1 MTPALAGPLRAR
13 GDAWL
18 AGLRGRLRD
27 GLRLPE
33 PRARAR
39 TRRRASLQAGLVPW
53 LPIWMG
59 CGIAL
64 WFWLPQDPGAA
75 GYVLASV
82 AAACG
87 IALFLWPHALLPDLV
102 RIAGMALAVM
112 AAAFALSGVRA
123 HLVAAPVLEWRYYGP
138 IEGRVVELD
147 RSGRDR
153 LRIVLDQVRLGTYG
167 PHETPRKV
175 RLSLMSD
182 QTPPEPGAR
191 VMLTGHLGPPPGP
204 AEPGGFDFRRQAY
217 FQGLGAVG
225 YVRTPIMRA
234 GETDP
239 GRLMALHRLR
249 MAMSQ
254 AMQDHIPGQP
264 GAVAAA
270 LITGDRS
277 AISPHSHE
285 VMRGSNLS
293 HLIAISGL
301 HMSIVTGFVFAAL
314 RFLLIGAEAAALW
327 RGRAF
332 LWPGRKIAAVGALLA
347 AALYLVVSGASLAT
361 ERAFIMVSVMLCAI
375 LADRRA
381 ISLRS
386 IAVAAVIILAMAPE
400 ALFSPGFQMSFAA
413 TAALI
418 LSVQPW
424 GRVSPYIPALLRPF
438 AMLLVSSLIAGLAT
452 APIAAAHF
460 SRMAQYGLLAN
471 MLVVPAMGSFIMP
484 AGVIAALVAP
494 LGLSWLPLWVMGW
507 GCWWI
512 LMIGE
517 WVSGLRGAV
526 TPIPAAPAFVLGLMV
541 LGTAALVLS
550 PPGGWRRAL
559 RWRLAL
565 GAALLGAGFAVWI
578 AAPRPALLI
587 APEGDAAALMSAAGR
602 VPSKPRGGSFAVS
615 RWLLDDGD
623 LADQEQAAARDLWQG
638 ESRARSAYWAEAG
651 LTVTHLT
658 GRGAADAAPAHC
670 RAGTLLIVAEEVGGK
685 PGPCLLFD
693 TGRLAQTGA
702 IALDWRGGALV
713 MRTETALSSGRAW
726 GRVSEPRAAQ

>member
-1 MTPALAGPLRAR
+1 MSTALAGQM
-13 GDAWL
+13 
-18 AGLRGRLRD
+18 RGRAQGWLSQLRD
-27 GLRLPE
+27 GLRLPD
-33 PRARAR
+33 RSKV
-39 TRRRASLQAGLVPW
+39 RRRSMGLRAGLVPW
-53 LPIWMG
+53 LPVWMG

-64 WFWLPQDPGAA
+64 WFWLPQDPGRGA
-75 GYVLASV
+75 YLL
-82 AAACG
+82 AACLGLTGLALWFWPAGFARDEPRIWG
-87 IALFLWPHALLPDLV
+87 I
-102 RIAGMALAVM
+102 ALAVM
-112 AAAFALSGVRA
+112 MAGFGLSGLRA
-123 HLVAAPVLEWRYYGP
+123 HQVAAPVLEWRYYGP
-138 IEGRVVELD
+138 IEGRVVEID

-153 LRIVLDQVRLGTYG
+153 LRMVLDHVRLGTYG

-182 QTPPEPGAR
+182 QIPPEPGAR

-264 GAVAAA
+264 GAVASA

-277 AISPHSHE
+277 GISPHSHE

-301 HMSIVTGFVFAAL
+301 HMSMVTGFVFAGLRVLLTAL
-314 RFLLIGAEAAALW
+314 EALALW

-332 LWPGRKIAAVGALLA
+332 RWQGRKIAAVGALLA

-361 ERAFIMVSVMLCAI
+361 ERAFIMVSVMLVAI

-386 IAVAAVIILAMAPE
+386 IAVAAVIILAASPE
-400 ALFSPGFQMSFAA
+400 ALFAPGFQMSFAA

-418 LSVQPW
+418 LSVGPW
-424 GRVSPYIPALLRPF
+424 NRISPYVPVLLRPF
-438 AMLLVSSLIAGLAT
+438 TMLLVSSLIAGFAT

-494 LGLSWLPLWVMGW
+494 LGLSWIPLWVMGW

-512 LMIGE
+512 LTIGE
-517 WVSGLRGAV
+517 WVAGLKGAV
-526 TPIPAAPAFVLGLMV
+526 TPIPAAPDFVLGLMV
-541 LGTAALVLS
+541 LGTAIAVLIPS
-550 PPGGWRRAL
+550 GGDRRGL
-559 RWRLAL
+559 RLRVGGGLAL
-565 GAALLGAGFAVWI
+565 IALSFALWI
-578 AAPRPALLI
+578 AAPRPGLLI
-587 APEGDAAALMSAAGR
+587 APEGEAVALITPEGR

-623 LADQEQAAARDLWQG
+623 LAEQEEAAARPLWHGAQR
-638 ESRARSAYWAEAG
+638 ERRASWADAG
-651 LTVTHLT
+651 LEIVHLN
-658 GRGAADAAPAHC
+658 GRGSAERAPSEC
-670 RAGTLLIVAEEVGGK
+670 REGVILIVDDAVRDLA
-685 PGPCLLFD
+685 GPCLLFD
-693 TGRLAQTGA
+693 TTRLSQTGA
-702 IALDWRGGALV
+702 VALDWRGGLV
-713 MRTETALSSGRAW
+713 MRSEADLSAGRAW
-726 GRVSEPRAAQ
+726 GKLRVMRTDRGGA